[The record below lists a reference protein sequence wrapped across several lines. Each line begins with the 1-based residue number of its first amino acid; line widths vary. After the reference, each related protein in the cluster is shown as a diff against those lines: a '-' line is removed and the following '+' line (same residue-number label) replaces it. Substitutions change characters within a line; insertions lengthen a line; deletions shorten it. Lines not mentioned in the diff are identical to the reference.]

1 MRRSNLKKL
10 IDTSTNV
17 HYFAY
22 CILKLLHG
30 VYKIRTKVDLREN
43 VFEKQWWMFR
53 YMGENEKNASCKEFY
68 CQYLKFF
75 LFFSGINFSNK

>member
-43 VFEKQWWMFR
+43 VFEKQWWMFTW
-53 YMGENEKNASCKEFY
+53 EKMRRMHLVK
-68 CQYLKFF
+68 
-75 LFFSGINFSNK
+75 NFTVSI